1 VIINFF
7 FQGIKPKRISTKRV
21 KSLISKIL
29 DDYGTYITNIN
40 IIFTNDKYLLKI
52 NKKYLNHNFYTD
64 IITFDISTEN
74 SKQTEIYI
82 SLDRA
87 KENSKILN
95 QKFSDEIIRLIIHG
109 ILHMIGFNDSTNKEK
124 LLMSQKENYY
134 LSYYNDSI

>member
-29 DDYGTYITNIN
+29 NDFGTCITNIN
-40 IIFTNDKYLLKI
+40 IIFTNDKYLLKL
-52 NKKYLNHNFYTD
+52 NRKYLNHNFYTD

-74 SKQTEIYI
+74 SKHTEIYI

-87 KENSKILN
+87 KENSKIFN

-109 ILHMIGFNDSTNKEK
+109 ILHMIGFNDSTSKEK

-134 LSYYNDSI
+134 LSFYNDSI